1 MFAVGELDICSPCE
15 QSIYFSLRSKF
26 DMLPSATSVASAAHI
41 ERRVSDAYRLPEGV
55 ISIFLS
61 ICSPLANSIFAR
73 LASNRYIFRSAQN
86 SICCLRQRVS
96 RQRRIST
103 PRRGDIDIFLSICS
117 PLANSIFARLA
128 SNRYIFRS
136 AQNSICCLR
145 QRVSLCDCRALP
157 HLVLP
162 QGKTYR
168 LPEGEISSRHRRHI
182 ERRVS
187 DAYRRRVVV

>member
-1 MFAVGELDICSPCE
+1 MLSRSFVVSICSPLANSIFVV
-15 QSIYFSLRSKF
+15 SIY
-26 DMLPSATSVASAAHI
+26 
-41 ERRVSDAYRLPEGV
+41 
-55 ISIFLS
+55 
-61 ICSPLANSIFAR
+61 SPLANSIFAR
-73 LASNRYIFRSAQN
+73 LASNRYIFR
-86 SICCLRQRVS
+86 
-96 RQRRIST
+96 
-103 PRRGDIDIFLSICS
+103 F
-117 PLANSIFARLA
+117 
-128 SNRYIFRS
+128 

-187 DAYRRRVVV
+187 DAYRLPEGVISIFFCRYVRRWRTRYLLALRAIDIFFASLKIRYVAFGNECRYATAALYPISFCRKAKHIDSPKGRYRAATGGISSGASATHIDSPKG